1 MIPTDLRRRAAVAPD
16 VRCDRTGHIADV
28 SVEPCLC
35 HDGFV
40 APPLRPEKH
49 LAGRIWLGL
58 ASVFVVL
65 TAALVTSV
73 TAMLSAFFALERMT
87 DLSAAERHAVAIGV
101 AAREQYRHLAHGVLL
116 RETSHLGHEQHWA
129 KMLTTHVETLRPTV
143 GIEEGKLLS
152 TIEGASLSMSR
163 QFEKEVLPAAL
174 AGDTVRVREAHAAA
188 DVSLTAMVGA
198 SDSAIAHLSTK
209 SKEASAAASQRVR
222 VACWLAVVAVLL
234 AALVALNLAE
244 SLARQVVVPI
254 AQLNDAS
261 VRVGRGEFDTPI
273 PAMDTAEFEGLAG
286 NLRAMAAELHRRE
299 VEALESSRLAALGSL
314 AAGVAHELNNPLG
327 VMVGYLKRLRR
338 AAESGPLAEELRIVD
353 DEAHQCLRIVEDLVT
368 VAREPRL
375 EIATIDL
382 ADVVR
387 QAAHRLASIPDL
399 EGRRLV
405 VEAHRTTPVRADAV
419 RIGQVLRN
427 LVLNAAAASHPED
440 PIEITVEATDDSV
453 VLAVRD
459 HGSGIAEQDL
469 PHVFEPFY
477 SRRSGGTG
485 LGLAVSQRIVRGHGG
500 SIDLVSGPDGTV
512 VRVRLPARSG
522 A

>member
-1 MIPTDLRRRAAVAPD
+1 MA
-16 VRCDRTGHIADV
+16 
-28 SVEPCLC
+28 
-35 HDGFV
+35 
-40 APPLRPEKH
+40 PLRPKKH

-65 TAALVTSV
+65 TVALVTSV

-116 RETSHLGHEQHWA
+116 REPSHLSHEQHWA
-129 KMLTTHVETLRPTV
+129 KMLATHVETLRPMV
-143 GIEEGKLLS
+143 GVDEGKLLS
-152 TIEGASLSMSR
+152 TIEGASLTMSR
-163 QFEKEVLPAAL
+163 QFEREVLPAAL
-174 AGDTVRVREAHAAA
+174 AGDPVRVRQAHAVA
-188 DVSLTAMVGA
+188 DANLNTMVGA
-198 SDSAIAHLSTK
+198 SDSAVAHLSTK
-209 SKEASAAASQRVR
+209 AKEAAAAASQRVQ

-234 AALVALNLAE
+234 GALVALNLAE

-261 VRVGRGEFDTPI
+261 VRVGRGEFDTSI
-273 PAMDTAEFEGLAG
+273 PAMDTVEFEGLAG
-286 NLRAMAAELHRRE
+286 NLRAMAVELHRRE
-299 VEALESSRLAALGSL
+299 VVARESSRLAAVGSL

-338 AAESGPLAEELRIVD
+338 AAEGGPLAEELRIVD

-375 EIATIDL
+375 EATTIDL
-382 ADVVR
+382 SAVVR
-387 QAAHRLASIPDL
+387 EAVLRLAGIPDL
-399 EGRRLV
+399 EGRRLI
-405 VEAHRTTPVRADAV
+405 VEAVRAAPVHADAV

-427 LVLNAAAASHPED
+427 LVLNAAAASHPGD
-440 PIEITVEATDDSV
+440 PIEIAVEATADLV

-485 LGLAVSQRIVRGHGG
+485 LGLAVSQRIVKGHGG
-500 SIDLVSGPDGTV
+500 SIDLESGPDGTV
-512 VRVRLPARSG
+512 VRVQLPVRSD